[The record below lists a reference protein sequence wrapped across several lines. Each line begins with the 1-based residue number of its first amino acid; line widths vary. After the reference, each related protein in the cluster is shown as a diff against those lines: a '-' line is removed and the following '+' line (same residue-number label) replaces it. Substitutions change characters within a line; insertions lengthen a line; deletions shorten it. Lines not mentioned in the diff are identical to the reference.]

1 MLKIE
6 NSDYSEE
13 NLKIIRENEVI
24 KILNLGIDEEKEW
37 VVQ

>member
-24 KILNLGIDEEKEW
+24 KVLNLGIDEEKEW
-37 VVQ
+37 VV